1 MVYSFNTPGVY
12 YRETT
17 RGNVATALQAHDRV
31 YMLGYSATGEK
42 GVLTPVYSALD
53 FFNQFGAS
61 NSTNSVKLFFAQRHN
76 KPLFFLNTPIRSS
89 YSLTLGSVSTGTTYT
104 ITIAGYAQSHVA
116 TDTDTPTTVLAAL
129 ADKVNT
135 SLSTVADMVISPS
148 VVVRVNQGTTVTVG
162 AGLTLGAVNTPSYP
176 TALDVIAALD
186 LLPKKLDIGFLI
198 APEFFQTFTSQTDRT
213 NLANEMIAFC
223 SDPKRLWVALLDP
236 GATVAESPINAVITE
251 KGLLQDPRGHGAIY
265 YPYWVDNAGNKV
277 PQSAA
282 VAGVALRRQMQEGF
296 IQPPAGVEYP
306 VYGVNKLTIDITD
319 QMQDVLNPLD
329 INCARVFTGDFG
341 RVIYGARTLS
351 PDPYVQYVSQRVV
364 CNVLGRTLVDA
375 LRTLV
380 LSTVDGNGL
389 LFNRVYLTAVGVC
402 ERIRLAGG
410 LYGATAADA
419 YLVVCD
425 NTNNIPDDLQNG
437 IVRCLVAVKLSP
449 VLEFLDINVV
459 TTSLGEVFTTVATKE
474 DNTDQNSDNN
484 NTDNGNTP

>member
-1 MVYSFNTPGVY
+1 MVYSFKTPGVY

-17 RGNVATALQAHDRV
+17 RGNIATALQAHDRV
-31 YMLGYSATGEK
+31 YMLGYSATGVSGE
-42 GVLTPVYSALD
+42 LTPVYSATD
-53 FFNQFGAS
+53 FYNQFGAS
-61 NSTNSVKLFFAQRHN
+61 LSTNSVKLYFAQRHN
-76 KPLFFLNTPIRSS
+76 KPLFFLNVAIRSS
-89 YSLTLGSVSTGTTYT
+89 YT
-104 ITIAGYAQSHVA
+104 ITLASVTPSTVYSVTIDGFTLSHTA
-116 TDTDTPTTVLAAL
+116 TDTDTPTTVLASL
-129 ADKVNT
+129 TNKVNT
-135 SLSTVADMVISPS
+135 SLSTIADMISTG
-148 VVVRVNQGTTVTVG
+148 VVRVNQGLAVSVS
-162 AGLTLGAVNTPSYP
+162 AGLTLSSVTTPTYP
-176 TALDVIAALD
+176 TATDVIRSLDV
-186 LLPKKLDIGFLI
+186 LPKKLDIGFLI
-198 APEFFQTFTSQTDRT
+198 APEFFQATASQTDRT

-223 SDPKRLWVALLDP
+223 SDPRRLWVALIDP
-236 GATVAESPINAVITE
+236 GATVAEAPINAVITE

-265 YPYWVDNAGNKV
+265 YPYWVDTAGNKV

-296 IQPPAGVEYP
+296 TQPPAGVEYP
-306 VYGVNKLTIDITD
+306 VFGVNTLTIDITD
-319 QMQDVLNPLD
+319 TMQDVLNPLD
-329 INCARVFTGDFG
+329 INCARVFTGDYG

-375 LRTLV
+375 LKSLV

-410 LYGATAADA
+410 LFGATAADA

-449 VLEFLDINVV
+449 VLEFLDVNVV

-474 DNTDQNSDNN
+474 DNTDNQD
-484 NTDNGNTP
+484 NTDNGGDNNA

>member
-1 MVYSFNTPGVY
+1 MVYSFKTPGVY

-17 RGNVATALQAHDRV
+17 RGNIATALQAHDRV

-76 KPLFFLNTPIRSS
+76 KPLFFLNVPIRSS
-89 YSLTLGSVSTGTTYT
+89 YTLTLASVSEGETYT
-104 ITIAGYAQSHVA
+104 ITIAGFPSSHVA
-116 TDTDTPTTVLAAL
+116 TATDTPTTVLTSL
-129 ADKVNT
+129 AEKINT

-148 VVVRVNQGTTVTVG
+148 VVRVNQGTTVTVS
-162 AGLTLGAVNTPSYP
+162 AGITLGAVTTPTYPTPSDII
-176 TALDVIAALD
+176 TALD

-198 APEFFQTFTSQTDRT
+198 APEFFQTFTEQTDRT

-223 SDPKRLWVALLDP
+223 SDPKRLWVALIDP
-236 GATVAESPINAVITE
+236 GSTVAESPINAVITE

-265 YPYWVDNAGNKV
+265 YPYWVDTAGNKV

-296 IQPPAGVEYP
+296 TQPPAGVEFP
-306 VYGVNKLTIDITD
+306 VFGVNTLTIDITD

-329 INCARVFTGDFG
+329 INCARIFTGDFG

-351 PDPYVQYVSQRVV
+351 PNPYVQYVSQRVV

-375 LRTLV
+375 LRTLI

-410 LYGATAADA
+410 LYGATGADA

-459 TTSLGEVFTTVATKE
+459 TTSLGEVFTTVATAEENPTEEETE
-474 DNTDQNSDNN
+474 D
-484 NTDNGNTP
+484 